1 MAEILRLNSYLKQ
14 RFGRKVYKLSLN
26 GGMTCPNRDGTLGFR
41 GCIFCSQG
49 GSGDF
54 AASFFLPISEQIVQA
69 KELVSSKISDKTA
82 GYIAYFQAYTNTY
95 ASVEYLRK
103 IYYEAIAPDEIVALS
118 IATRPDCLDKQVLEL
133 LQEINAI
140 KPVFIEL
147 GLQTIHP
154 KTADFIRRGYDL
166 KRFDECIENLHA
178 ISVETVV
185 HLILGLPGETAE
197 DMIASVDYV
206 SKLPISGVKL
216 QLLHILKNT
225 DLADYYNSVYTDI
238 IPTLDIQKMNALDIP
253 DISILSLEEY
263 TRILGECI
271 EHLRPDIVIHRLTGD
286 GPKSQLIAP
295 MWSADKKRVLNY
307 VNRYFDEHNIIQGR
321 KYTHYGN

>member
-1 MAEILRLNSYLKQ
+1 MAEILRLNSYLRQ

-26 GGMTCPNRDGTLGFR
+26 GGMTCPNRDGTLGTR

-54 AASFFLPISEQIVQA
+54 AASLFLPISEQIVQA
-69 KELVSSKISDKTA
+69 KKLVSSKISDKNA

-140 KPVFIEL
+140 KPVFVEL

-154 KTADFIRRGYDL
+154 DTAHFIRRGYEL
-166 KRFDECIENLHA
+166 KQFDECIKNLHE
-178 ISVETVV
+178 ISVETVI

-206 SKLPISGVKL
+206 SNLPISGIKL
-216 QLLHILKNT
+216 QLLHILENT

-238 IPTLDIQKMNALDIP
+238 IPTTDMQKTNTPNIP

-263 TRILGECI
+263 TRILGVCI